1 MLGQCDLCGKNRI
14 IIGTS
19 FTDCFCKECLQ
30 LVISECKEGINQ
42 IEEEQEKIK
51 EKFQEYFE

>member
-1 MLGQCDLCGKNRI
+1 MRGQCDLCGKDRI

-30 LVISECKEGINQ
+30 LVISECEEGIIQ
-42 IEEEQEKIK
+42 IEIEEEAE
-51 EKFQEYFE
+51 

>member
-1 MLGQCDLCGKNRI
+1 MQGRCDLCGRNRI

-30 LVISECKEGINQ
+30 LVISECEEGINQ
-42 IEEEQEKIK
+42 IEMEEK
-51 EKFQEYFE
+51 EEE

>member
-1 MLGQCDLCGKNRI
+1 MIVMRGKCDLCGQDNKI

-30 LVISECKEGINQ
+30 LVISECEDAIKQ
-42 IEEEQEKIK
+42 IENEENE
-51 EKFQEYFE
+51 EASA